1 MDYKGYMGASSGKA
15 GWIGALIVTLV
26 LLLVGPARA
35 QVMVFGA
42 SSLTEIME
50 KLAGDFKAKTGIE
63 VTVVP
68 GGSSVL
74 AQQIVG
80 GAPADIFISANR
92 DWIDYIVERSEFGP
106 ATPLFGNQ
114 LVLIAPEGTSLQINS
129 LADLGQALG
138 NARLAMGDPEH
149 VPAGIYAREALQ
161 SAGIWPD
168 IKSRIAPTEN
178 VRAALRLVIAG
189 AAPMGIV
196 YRTDARLA
204 QVQTI
209 LRIAADLHS
218 EITYI
223 ASLKPQA
230 SAETLAF
237 FEFLQG
243 PDTKEIAA
251 EMGYEVGKAA
261 DD

>member
-1 MDYKGYMGASSGKA
+1 MDDRGLFGSVSDRGRLIWPLIMALGLALFMGG
-15 GWIGALIVTLV
+15 V
-26 LLLVGPARA
+26 ARA
-35 QVMVFGA
+35 QVTLFGA

-50 KLAGDFKAKTGIE
+50 DLAGEFTARTGTE

-74 AQQIVG
+74 AQQIIA

-92 DWIDYIVERSEFGP
+92 DWIDYVVTRRGFG
-106 ATPLFGNQ
+106 AGTPLFGNQ

-129 LADLGQALG
+129 LADLGQVLG

-161 SAGIWPD
+161 GAGIWSEIRP
-168 IKSRIAPTEN
+168 RIAPTEN

-189 AAPMGIV
+189 AAPLGIV
-196 YRTDARLA
+196 YRTDARLTP
-204 QVQTI
+204 VRT
-209 LRIAADLHS
+209 LLPIAPNLHS

-223 ASLKPQA
+223 ASLKPGA
-230 SAETLAF
+230 SAGAAAF

-243 PDTKEIAA
+243 PDAEKIAA
-251 EMGYEVGKAA
+251 ELGYVVGK
-261 DD
+261 DN